1 MITKKDLLIQ
11 NLISYTPSAIN
22 CGGLFL
28 YNKIKEKH
36 CFEQCYLYPS
46 TITCE
51 GLLYWG
57 SEGENMVETI
67 NSWLPI
73 VSALIA
79 GLLFIWRITNNLNK
93 TLLSLTNGIE
103 RLNQHLNE
111 VDETAKDS
119 AQRIN
124 NHEVRIVVLEKVAG
138 IQRNTGES
146 VQYENQLESTSTT

>member
-1 MITKKDLLIQ
+1 MKT
-11 NLISYTPSAIN
+11 
-22 CGGLFL
+22 
-28 YNKIKEKH
+28 
-36 CFEQCYLYPS
+36 
-46 TITCE
+46 
-51 GLLYWG
+51 
-57 SEGENMVETI
+57 MVETI
-67 NSWLPI
+67 NNWLPI

-146 VQYENQLESTSTT
+146 VHYEN

>member
-1 MITKKDLLIQ
+1 
-11 NLISYTPSAIN
+11 
-22 CGGLFL
+22 
-28 YNKIKEKH
+28 
-36 CFEQCYLYPS
+36 
-46 TITCE
+46 
-51 GLLYWG
+51 
-57 SEGENMVETI
+57 MVETI

-119 AQRIN
+119 AQRVN

-146 VQYENQLESTSTT
+146 VQYEN

>member
-1 MITKKDLLIQ
+1 
-11 NLISYTPSAIN
+11 
-22 CGGLFL
+22 
-28 YNKIKEKH
+28 
-36 CFEQCYLYPS
+36 
-46 TITCE
+46 
-51 GLLYWG
+51 
-57 SEGENMVETI
+57 MVETI

-111 VDETAKDS
+111 VDDTAKDTV
-119 AQRIN
+119 QRVN

-138 IQRNTGES
+138 IQRNAGES
-146 VQYENQLESTSTT
+146 VQYEN